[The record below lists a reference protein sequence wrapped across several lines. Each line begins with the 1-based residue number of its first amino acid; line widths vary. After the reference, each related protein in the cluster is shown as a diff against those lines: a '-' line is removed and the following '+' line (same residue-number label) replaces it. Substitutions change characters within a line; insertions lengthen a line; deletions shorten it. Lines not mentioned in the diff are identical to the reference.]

1 MSRHFQILI
10 SLVCER
16 SGRGRDDRR
25 EEGVRRCGLERR
37 VQYVPVAHALRNAI
51 WPIVVTPDLLNRI
64 RSFTYRQCG
73 NQHDAEDRFQ
83 AACVTVIT
91 KLLTWHCEGADFNF
105 EAWFY
110 RCAEREAI
118 NSYRRSRARTA
129 WVFDKATRVRDAEGM
144 DPHNPRPAKRE
155 PEEEV
160 TDHRERGPVE
170 ELETQELIWRVRA
183 ALTNPALTPEQERL
197 ASLLLSEATTSE
209 IADALDIEGTSPLS
223 NVNNK
228 VQRLYRKLRQLIE
241 IE

>member
-1 MSRHFQILI
+1 
-10 SLVCER
+10 
-16 SGRGRDDRR
+16 
-25 EEGVRRCGLERR
+25 
-37 VQYVPVAHALRNAI
+37 
-51 WPIVVTPDLLNRI
+51 
-64 RSFTYRQCG
+64 
-73 NQHDAEDRFQ
+73 
-83 AACVTVIT
+83 
-91 KLLTWHCEGADFNF
+91 
-105 EAWFY
+105 
-110 RCAEREAI
+110 
-118 NSYRRSRARTA
+118 
-129 WVFDKATRVRDAEGM
+129 M